1 MARSK
6 RRDAIQEKKRL
17 RRIRREKIR
26 QMDDI
31 NASIATPK
39 SPPMPTV
46 DPTFRKNWITGRK
59 NRQKFGSRRAPYG
72 TYDDYDKKLGE
83 VDGERGWIVDGPI
96 QQMPIHGP
104 PNWDQ
109 IWYDWNDV
117 GHDYEEP
124 VEPNSPL
131 SADQLKQ
138 VYYYAD
144 KHGKIEDMRFI
155 RRLGQGNNASVWMVY
170 GLMGEPV
177 KLACKVLK
185 PPAKNSALAKET
197 MLRIFQIGVGEYTAL
212 CRLDH
217 PNIIKYYDVIT
228 IADRRTRFPFSAILT
243 FTEFCHGDLFNILDV
258 LNVLTW
264 QQSRRW
270 FTQITRALAY
280 MHSEPTG
287 LHSIAHMDIKP
298 ENIMFKFPL
307 EGLQVDEPT
316 LLAHWDAITYKLGDF
331 GTSAYLPRINDT
343 EHDDTIGRL
352 VGTRSFVAP
361 ELMQMGRTRGPPVLA
376 KPCDVHSLGMT
387 LANSMME
394 PVPFTDVGHAGQMDQ
409 LMIACGQGQPG
420 AQKAGQIIVN
430 EIYQKRKRRYA
441 LERMIQTVQNLL
453 DAPAV
458 ARLIHMMIIPE
469 PQLRYTMQ
477 MVLQQI
483 DTL

>member
-1 MARSK
+1 
-6 RRDAIQEKKRL
+6 
-17 RRIRREKIR
+17 
-26 QMDDI
+26 
-31 NASIATPK
+31 
-39 SPPMPTV
+39 MPTV
-46 DPTFRKNWITGRK
+46 DPTFRRNWITGRK

-72 TYDDYDKKLGE
+72 TYDDYDKKFGE
-83 VDGERGWIVDGPI
+83 VDGERGWIEEGPI

-124 VEPNSPL
+124 VEPNNPL
-131 SADQLKQ
+131 SADQLNQ

-170 GLMGEPV
+170 GMMGEPV
-177 KLACKVLK
+177 QLACKVLK
-185 PPAKNSALAKET
+185 PPAKNSPLARER
-197 MLRIFQIGVGEYTAL
+197 MLRIFQIGVAEYTAL

-217 PNIIKYYDVIT
+217 PNIVKYYDVIT

-243 FTEFCHGDLFNILDV
+243 FTEFCHGDLFNILDFI
-258 LNVLTW
+258 NVFTW
-264 QQSRRW
+264 QQARRW
-270 FTQITRALAY
+270 FTQIARALAY

-287 LHSIAHMDIKP
+287 LHSIAHLDIKP
-298 ENIMFKFPL
+298 ENIMFKFPV

-331 GTSAYLPRINDT
+331 GTSAYLPRINHTD
-343 EHDDTIGRL
+343 HADSIGT
-352 VGTRSFVAP
+352 VFGTQPFIAP
-361 ELMQMGRTRGPPVLA
+361 EMVQMHRTRGPPVQA

-387 LANSMME
+387 LANTMMLS
-394 PVPFTDVGHAGQMDQ
+394 VPFTVVGDAGLMDQ
-409 LMIACGQGQPG
+409 LMIICGQGQVR
-420 AQKAGQIIVN
+420 AQMAGQIVQN
-430 EIYQKRKRRYA
+430 EIYRQRRH
-441 LERMIQTVQNLL
+441 LLPIDTMIQSVQNLV
-453 DAPAV
+453 DAPRV
-458 ARLIHMMIIPE
+458 AQLIHMMVIPH

>member
-6 RRDAIQEKKRL
+6 RKDAIQEKKR
-17 RRIRREKIR
+17 RRSIRRENRR
-26 QMDDI
+26 QRDAI
-31 NASIATPK
+31 IESIATPK
-39 SPPMPTV
+39 PPPMHTV
-46 DPTFRKNWITGRK
+46 DPTFRRNWITGRK
-59 NRQKFGSRRAPYG
+59 NRQRFGSRRAPYG

-83 VDGERGWIVDGPI
+83 VDGERGYIEEGPI

-104 PNWDQ
+104 PNWNQ

-117 GHDYEEP
+117 GHVYEEP

-131 SADQLKQ
+131 SADLLNQ
-138 VYYYAD
+138 VYYHAD

-170 GLMGEPV
+170 GMIGEPV
-177 KLACKVLK
+177 QLACKVLK
-185 PPAKNSALAKET
+185 PPAKNSPLARER
-197 MLRIFQIGVGEYTAL
+197 MLRIFQIGVAEYTAL

-217 PNIIKYYDVIT
+217 PNIVKYYDVIT

-243 FTEFCHGDLFNILDV
+243 FTEFCHGDLFNILDFI
-258 LNVLTW
+258 NVFTW
-264 QQSRRW
+264 QQARRW

-287 LHSIAHMDIKP
+287 LHSIAHLDIKP
-298 ENIMFKFPL
+298 ENIMFMFPV

-331 GTSAYLPRINDT
+331 GTSAYLPRINHTD
-343 EHDDTIGRL
+343 HADTIGT
-352 VGTRSFVAP
+352 VFGTQPFIAP
-361 ELMQMGRTRGPPVLA
+361 EMVQMHRTRGPPVQA

-387 LANSMME
+387 LANTMMLS
-394 PVPFTDVGHAGQMDQ
+394 VPFTVVGDAGLMDQ
-409 LMIACGQGQPG
+409 LMIICGQGHVQ
-420 AQKAGQIIVN
+420 AQMAGQIVQN
-430 EIYQKRKRRYA
+430 EIYRQRRH
-441 LERMIQTVQNLL
+441 LLPIDTMIQSVQNLL
-453 DAPAV
+453 DAPQV
-458 ARLIHMMIIPE
+458 AQLIHMMVIPH

>member
-6 RRDAIQEKKRL
+6 RRDDILRKKGL
-17 RRIRREKIR
+17 RRVRRQKRR
-26 QMDDI
+26 QRDAI
-31 NASIATPK
+31 NASRVT
-39 SPPMPTV
+39 PPMPTI
-46 DPTFRKNWITGRK
+46 DPNFRRNWISGRK

-72 TYDDYDKKLGE
+72 TYDDYNKKLGE
-83 VDGERGWIVDGPI
+83 VDGERGRIEEGPI

-131 SADQLKQ
+131 PADQLKQ
-138 VYYYAD
+138 VCWYAN
-144 KHGKIEDMRFI
+144 KHGKVKDVRFI

-177 KLACKVLK
+177 KLACKVFK
-185 PPAKNSALAKET
+185 PPGKNSSLANER
-197 MLRIFQIGVGEYTAL
+197 MLRIMEVGVGEYTAL

-228 IADRRTRFPFSAILT
+228 IADRKTRFPFSAILT
-243 FTEFCHGDLFNILDV
+243 FTELCHGDLFTILEV
-258 LNVLTW
+258 FRTLTW
-264 QQSRRW
+264 EQTRRW
-270 FTQITRALAY
+270 FTQIARAVAY
-280 MHSEPTG
+280 LHSEPTG
-287 LHSIAHMDIKP
+287 LHSIAHRDIKP

-307 EGLQVDEPT
+307 DGLQVDEPT

-331 GTSAYLPRINDT
+331 GTFAYLPRIDHT
-343 EHDDTIGRL
+343 VHQSTIST
-352 VGTRSFVAP
+352 VFGTRSFIAP
-361 ELMQMGRTRGPPVLA
+361 ELLHMHRTRGPPVQA

-387 LANSMME
+387 LAMTMME
-394 PVPFTDVGHAGQMDQ
+394 YAVFKDIGNEGLMPDLMAQCSMGHWGRQEAVQM
-409 LMIACGQGQPG
+409 
-420 AQKAGQIIVN
+420 
-430 EIYQKRKRRYA
+430 
-441 LERMIQTVQNLL
+441 VQNQLFKTRDVQLSAARVTKMIEKLL

-458 ARLIHMMIIPE
+458 AQLIQMMVFLQ

-477 MVLQQI
+477 AVLQEI
-483 DTL
+483 NTL